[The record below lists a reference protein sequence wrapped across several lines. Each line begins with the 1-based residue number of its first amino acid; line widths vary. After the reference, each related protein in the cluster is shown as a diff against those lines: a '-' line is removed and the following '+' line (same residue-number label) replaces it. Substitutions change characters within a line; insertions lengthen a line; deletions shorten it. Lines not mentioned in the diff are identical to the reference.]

1 MRLSVRLSVYVGL
14 TIFKVNK
21 LLTLI
26 AGFTPSM
33 FYILLVKII
42 LVQPICT
49 QKLLGNSSLVV
60 AQGCY
65 QVVAQGC
72 DQVAAQ
78 GCYQVAAQGCDQVVA
93 QGCYQVVAQGC
104 DQVVAQGCYQ
114 VVAQGCDQVVAQGC
128 YQVATTCLQPCNN
141 FRFETVSTL

>member
-1 MRLSVRLSVYVGL
+1 MKVVDKLCTWYFSVLRISLNYGVL
-14 TIFKVNK
+14 TESKNQNI
-21 LLTLI
+21 I
-26 AGFTPSM
+26 
-33 FYILLVKII
+33 IVKII

-60 AQGCY
+60 AQGC
-65 QVVAQGC
+65 
-72 DQVAAQ
+72 
-78 GCYQVAAQGCDQVVA
+78 DQVVA
-93 QGCYQVVAQGC
+93 QGCYQVAAQGC

-141 FRFETVSTL
+141 FGFETVSTL